1 MRGARAWG
9 RLIITR
15 ASLMPHVTGALA
27 SSLQRN
33 PQGLTSQ
40 GRFPLAAQA
49 TQPPSF
55 HVHIW
60 KTMVI
65 PHT

>member
-33 PQGLTSQ
+33 P
-40 GRFPLAAQA
+40 
-49 TQPPSF
+49 
-55 HVHIW
+55 
-60 KTMVI
+60 
-65 PHT
+65 